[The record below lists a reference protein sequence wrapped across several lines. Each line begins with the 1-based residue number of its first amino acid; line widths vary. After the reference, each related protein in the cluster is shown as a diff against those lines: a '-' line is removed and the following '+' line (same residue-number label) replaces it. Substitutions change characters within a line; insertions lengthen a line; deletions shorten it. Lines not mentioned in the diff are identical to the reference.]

1 MLAGEYHAFID
12 IALFMA
18 YLYQHLHHN
27 YKTSFSKKK
36 EYKIDLIHKI
46 KYLILKLTKV
56 SCHKINLYAFAIHL
70 TYIKYIISRNCLF

>member
-36 EYKIDLIHKI
+36 KEYKIDLIHKI
-46 KYLILKLTKV
+46 KYLILKFNLKTL
-56 SCHKINLYAFAIHL
+56 IN
-70 TYIKYIISRNCLF
+70 

>member
-36 EYKIDLIHKI
+36 ENKIDLIHKI
-46 KYLILKLTKV
+46 KYLILKFNLKTL
-56 SCHKINLYAFAIHL
+56 IN
-70 TYIKYIISRNCLF
+70 